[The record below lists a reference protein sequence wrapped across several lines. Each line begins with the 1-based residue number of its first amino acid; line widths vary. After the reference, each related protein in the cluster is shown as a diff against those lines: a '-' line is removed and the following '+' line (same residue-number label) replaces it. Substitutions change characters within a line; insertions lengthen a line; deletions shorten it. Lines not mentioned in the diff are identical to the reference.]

1 MEKIIFYNGKETN
14 YLITD
19 DGRIFNRKTRRELKG
34 TLAGREY
41 QAVNLIVEGKQKAF
55 QVHRLVAEAFCENPN
70 NYTIVD
76 HINRD
81 KLDNRAENLRWASAS
96 ENAINCIKKK
106 SEKPLPNVK
115 DFSKFKPIPGL
126 QDYLCSA
133 DGQIINKI
141 TGYQYRHALVN
152 GYHRV
157 SLNKKNYR
165 VHRLVYS
172 AWIGPLEDGK
182 EIDHIDGN
190 KDNNHYTNLRSVA
203 HSENMNNAYSNGH
216 KGRIGVSQFSL
227 DGKFLKHYDSIQDA
241 ADTYQLTQ
249 AAIKTA
255 CNYGTKSANHYWLRD
270 DSITT
275 SEEFCTPMPDNA
287 IPYGARNNTLF
298 CNNNFY
304 SRISKH
310 CIPQF
315 EDKNGRFCYL
325 STNGGSYKKEYFSIE
340 KSDPA
345 IH

>member
-1 MEKIIFYNGKETN
+1 MEKIIFYEGKETN

-19 DGRIFNRKTRRELKG
+19 DGRVFNRTTGRELKG
-34 TLAGREY
+34 TIAKREY
-41 QAVNLIVEGKQKAF
+41 QAVNIIIEGKQKAF

-76 HINRD
+76 HINRN
-81 KLDNRAENLRWASAS
+81 KLDNRVENLRWASAS
-96 ENAINCIKKK
+96 ENAINCEQKKRVIMPDI
-106 SEKPLPNVK
+106 E
-115 DFSKFKPIPGL
+115 DFSEFKPVPGL
-126 QDYLCSA
+126 QDIMCSA
-133 DGQIINKI
+133 DGVIANVATKH
-141 TGYQYRHALVN
+141 QYTHRLTN

-157 SLNKKNYR
+157 WIKDKSYR

-172 AWIGPLEDGK
+172 AWVGPLKDGK

-203 HSENMNNAYSNGH
+203 HAENMNNAYSNGH

-227 DGKFLKHYDSIQDA
+227 DGKFLKHYDSIQAA
-241 ADTYQLTQ
+241 ADEYQLTQ

-255 CNYGTKSANHYWLRD
+255 CNYGTKSAGFYWLRD

-275 SEEFCTPMPDNA
+275 SEEFCTPMPKDA
-287 IPYGARNNTLF
+287 VPYGARNNTLF

-304 SRISKH
+304 SRTSKH

-315 EDKNGRFCYL
+315 EDQNGRFCYL
-325 STNGGSYKKEYFSIE
+325 STKSGSYKKEYFSIK